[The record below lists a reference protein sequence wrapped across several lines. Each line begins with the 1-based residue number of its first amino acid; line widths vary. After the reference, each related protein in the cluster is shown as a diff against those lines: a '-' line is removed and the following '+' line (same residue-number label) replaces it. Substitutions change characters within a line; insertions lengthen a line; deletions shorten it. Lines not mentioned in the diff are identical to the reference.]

1 MNGYASI
8 ARRFAIYL
16 KNIKIL
22 QKGTPGRLWRVVPK
36 ERITVLRI
44 SVDVDVEWPQKGFPV
59 KRPQKILKIL

>member
-8 ARRFAIYL
+8 ARRFSIYL

-36 ERITVLRI
+36 ERITVSRI
-44 SVDVDVEWPQKGFPV
+44 SAAVDVEWPHKGISCQKPG
-59 KRPQKILKIL
+59 